1 MIRPPTSSTRTDTLF
16 PYTTLFRSSWDLGT
30 GAIDDAAGIAITMA
44 TSALLKPLEPKR
56 TIRVVAF
63 ANEEQGLWG
72 GRAYAEKHADEVTKH
87 VISAESDFGAG
98 RIYGFDSSAHA
109 SEKAAFDKI
118 ASALAPLG
126 IEAIPREGSPEY
138 DSGTTRSVARWVGQG
153 SDSMGSTRRL
163 PDHYKQNNI
172 QTKH

>member
-1 MIRPPTSSTRTDTLF
+1 
-16 PYTTLFRSSWDLGT
+16 
-30 GAIDDAAGIAITMA
+30 MA
-44 TSALLKPLEPKR
+44 TGALLKPPEPKR

-98 RIYGFDSSAHA
+98 RIYGFASSAHA
-109 SEKAAFDKI
+109 SKKAAFDKL

-126 IEAIPREGSPEY
+126 IEAMPGEGNPEAANA
-138 DSGTTRSVARWVGQG
+138 TMTPTGQ
-153 SDSMGSTRRL
+153 
-163 PDHYKQNNI
+163 
-172 QTKH
+172 

>member
-1 MIRPPTSSTRTDTLF
+1 MILFFFFKQKTAYVLRISDWSSDVCSSDL
-16 PYTTLFRSSWDLGT
+16 LDSWDLGT

-44 TSALLKPLEPKR
+44 TGALLKPLEPKR
-56 TIRVVAF
+56 SIRVVAF

-126 IEAIPREGSPEY
+126 IDRK
-138 DSGTTRSVARWVGQG
+138 
-153 SDSMGSTRRL
+153 STRL
-163 PDHYKQNNI
+163 N
-172 QTKH
+172 

>member
-1 MIRPPTSSTRTDTLF
+1 
-16 PYTTLFRSSWDLGT
+16 
-30 GAIDDAAGIAITMA
+30 MA
-44 TSALLKPLEPKR
+44 TGALLKPLEPKR
-56 TIRVVAF
+56 TVRVVAF

-126 IEAIPREGSPEY
+126 IEAMPGEGSPES
-138 DSGTTRSVARWVGQG
+138 DIGPMTRNGMAWAWLGHRSEEHTSELQSLMR
-153 SDSMGSTRRL
+153 
-163 PDHYKQNNI
+163 
-172 QTKH
+172 